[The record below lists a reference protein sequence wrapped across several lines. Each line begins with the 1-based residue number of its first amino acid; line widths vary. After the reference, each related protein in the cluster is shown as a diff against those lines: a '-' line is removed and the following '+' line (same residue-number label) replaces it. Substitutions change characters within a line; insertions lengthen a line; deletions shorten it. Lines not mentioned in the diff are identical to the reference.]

1 MIIYG
6 IFEKIKDEISSILS
20 GKRIF
25 ILGIGNELRG
35 DDYVGSYIALN
46 LRSRGIKNVV
56 DADLSP
62 ESFLEVAVRTKP
74 DVVVFIDAIEASL
87 KPGTIVF
94 ASMEDVE
101 RSEVIFPTTHKPSY
115 SMLYRYL
122 KFRLPKAEQY
132 LLGIQVADIS
142 FGKNMT
148 ETIKHVA
155 DRLIDFLSTLV
166 Q

>member
-1 MIIYG
+1 MIVYG
-6 IFEKIKDEISSILS
+6 VFEEIKDRISSILS
-20 GKRIF
+20 GKRAF

-46 LRSRGIKNVV
+46 LKLRGLKNVV
-56 DADLSP
+56 DAGLSP
-62 ESFLEVAVRTKP
+62 ESFLEVAARTRP
-74 DVVVFIDAIEASL
+74 DAVVFIDAVEASL
-87 KPGTIVF
+87 EPGTIVF
-94 ASMEDVE
+94 ASVE
-101 RSEVIFPTTHKPSY
+101 EVEKSEIVFPTTHKPSY

-132 LLGIQVADIS
+132 LLGVQVVDTS

-148 ETIKHVA
+148 ETIKRIA
-155 DRLIDFLSTLV
+155 DKLIDFLSTLV